1 MSGHSK
7 WHNIRVKKE
16 KMDARRGKVF
26 TKISKEIMLAV
37 REGGADPDI
46 NYRLATVIAKG
57 KQVNMPNA
65 NIQRAIDRAAGNVE
79 GESFEEAVYEGYG
92 PHGVAVL
99 VHAATD
105 NRNRT
110 VPEVRSAFSKAGGS
124 LGEAGCVSW
133 MFDKKGVIQ
142 VKSHE
147 VSEVDLMETALEA
160 GAEDMIVEDEY
171 FEIITDPSAYLDV
184 RKALEEKKYPVE
196 SAELTMIA
204 KNQVTLDKD
213 QARQTL
219 KLLEALED
227 NDDVQDVY
235 ANFDIPDSVM
245 AELEE
250 EG

>member
-7 WHNIRVKKE
+7 WHNIKVKKE
-16 KMDARRGKVF
+16 KVDARRGKIF

-37 REGGADPDI
+37 REGGPDPDT
-46 NYRLATVIAKG
+46 NYRLATAIANG
-57 KQVNMPNA
+57 KQVNMPNS

-79 GESFEEAVYEGYG
+79 GDNIEETVYEGYG

-124 LGEAGCVSW
+124 LGEAGCVAW

-142 VKSHE
+142 VKSE
-147 VSEVDLMETALEA
+147 DISEVEVMEAALEA
-160 GAEDMIVEDEY
+160 GAEDMTVEDDV
-171 FEIITDPSAYLDV
+171 FEVITDPTTYLEV
-184 RKALEEKKYPVE
+184 KKALEDKKLPVE

-213 QARQTL
+213 QARQIL
-219 KLLEALED
+219 KLLETLED

-235 ANFDIPDSVM
+235 ANFDIPEPVM

-250 EG
+250 ED